1 MEEFLFFFDDS
12 PLEPADDVHGSNY
25 DHGDEQNNLYSFEV
39 ADQLF
44 NAGRECEAEACKH
57 ANPNDTAYQS
67 QERELKKA
75 EVGQPAE
82 YRAGGSKTVYV
93 LHDEHRQHSEL
104 AYKLFDPRPR
114 ADKEVPGSRPA
125 AKARADHVAERVAH
139 ETSRRTYDESFLE
152 SEEPGPGKH
161 ARKQKRKIAL
171 DHRPEEHRPQPVSL
185 QQLVHSYSSSSW
197 FAVSGLLFLVAKYP
211 QLRPETKLR
220 SNIGRRILAHFAK
233 IDIRL
238 TPLLFSV
245 TKLDNVSAAPRVPS
259 MTTSQE
265 TASPIYIGIDLGGAA
280 LKAAL
285 ISHSGEIIHETRF
298 ETEQRNPDVLF
309 DQVVQTALALR
320 DDPNAGGR
328 IAGIG
333 VGIPGLVNR
342 NTNRIEVMPNLPA
355 LSRIDITTEL
365 SRETGLPVILDND
378 ANAAAYG
385 ELQVGAA
392 RGRREVFFVMLGQGI
407 GAGLIINGQ
416 IYRGAAGFAGEF
428 GHMTIDPEGIE
439 CACGNIGCLETIASG
454 PNIVRRTRER
464 LYRDRTSSL
473 SRLAIPRDREFTAED
488 IAHAAREG
496 DEMAQVM
503 MERTGMFLGIA
514 LAAVINLLNVEMVV
528 MGGGVMDAGDLILKP
543 TIKETR
549 RRAFP
554 PSFNSCEMVIAELG
568 AKAGMIGAALLARD
582 QAS

>member
-1 MEEFLFFFDDS
+1 
-12 PLEPADDVHGSNY
+12 
-25 DHGDEQNNLYSFEV
+25 
-39 ADQLF
+39 
-44 NAGRECEAEACKH
+44 
-57 ANPNDTAYQS
+57 
-67 QERELKKA
+67 
-75 EVGQPAE
+75 
-82 YRAGGSKTVYV
+82 
-93 LHDEHRQHSEL
+93 
-104 AYKLFDPRPR
+104 
-114 ADKEVPGSRPA
+114 
-125 AKARADHVAERVAH
+125 
-139 ETSRRTYDESFLE
+139 
-152 SEEPGPGKH
+152 
-161 ARKQKRKIAL
+161 
-171 DHRPEEHRPQPVSL
+171 
-185 QQLVHSYSSSSW
+185 
-197 FAVSGLLFLVAKYP
+197 
-211 QLRPETKLR
+211 
-220 SNIGRRILAHFAK
+220 
-233 IDIRL
+233 
-238 TPLLFSV
+238 
-245 TKLDNVSAAPRVPS
+245 

-265 TASPIYIGIDLGGAA
+265 TASPIYIGIDLGGAT
-280 LKAAL
+280 LKGAL

-298 ETEQRNPDVLF
+298 ETEQGNPDVLF

-320 DDPNAGGR
+320 DDTNAEGR
-328 IAGIG
+328 VAGIG

-342 NTNRIEVMPNLPA
+342 KTNRIEVMPNLPA

-488 IAHAAREG
+488 IAHAASEG

-554 PSFNSCEMVIAELG
+554 PSFNSCEMVIAELS